1 MSRMKRLEYLKK
13 GILSAI
19 LLFILFLP
27 LGWAK
32 EEESKSEL
40 KLIQFHSRY

>member
-1 MSRMKRLEYLKK
+1 MSRMRRLEYFKK
-13 GILSAI
+13 VILSAV

-40 KLIQFHSRY
+40 KFIQFHSIY